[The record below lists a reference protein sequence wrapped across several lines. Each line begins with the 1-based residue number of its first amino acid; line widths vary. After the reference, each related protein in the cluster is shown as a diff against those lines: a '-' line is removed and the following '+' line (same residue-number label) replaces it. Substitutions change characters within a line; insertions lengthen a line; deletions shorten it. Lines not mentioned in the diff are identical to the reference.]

1 MWGWGWGCSVLLD
14 DNVTFVNKPR
24 DRSGK
29 VTYRRYLQMSN
40 VEVASYV
47 SNVSL
52 LVRVGFMPRNKD
64 QNASVIIKY

>member
-1 MWGWGWGCSVLLD
+1 M
-14 DNVTFVNKPR
+14 NKPR